1 MATTPLSDIVD
12 VIETLKSV
20 EHLYANDSIPI
31 KHAKMGV
38 TQASIAL
45 DTDWTVTLTRD
56 VDGKEIGGDI
66 DALLSAKQVY
76 LAGLYAFR
84 NFAFQDHH
92 GLMQKAVNFKTIN
105 FAVTGLTER
114 AKEAMR
120 IVWWMD
126 NEIARTLLAFTAPMG
141 SSNEMGGSADGTV

>member
-1 MATTPLSDIVD
+1 MATPLSNVIE

-20 EHLYANDSIPI
+20 EVTYANADVPI
-31 KHAKMGV
+31 KHAKLGV

-45 DTDWTVTLTRD
+45 DVDWNVSDTEISADLTT
-56 VDGKEIGGDI
+56 
-66 DALLSAKQVY
+66 KQVY
-76 LAGLYAFR
+76 LCGLYAFR

-92 GLMQKAVNFKTIN
+92 GLTQKAVNFKTIN

-120 IVWWMD
+120 IVWWLD
-126 NEIARTLLAFTAPMG
+126 TEIAKTLATFGTIAIG
-141 SSNEMGGSADGTV
+141 SASEMGGSTDDTTA